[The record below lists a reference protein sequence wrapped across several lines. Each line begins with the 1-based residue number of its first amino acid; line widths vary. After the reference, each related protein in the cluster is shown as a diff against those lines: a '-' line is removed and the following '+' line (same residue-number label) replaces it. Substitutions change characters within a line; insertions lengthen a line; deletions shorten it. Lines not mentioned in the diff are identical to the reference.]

1 MATLTALAAAFF
13 FGSAHILVRYG
24 LRTGSTTTAITFNI
38 ATMGTV
44 LLAVMGPWADWSQA
58 SRPAVGWFMLAG
70 AVAPL
75 TTQFLFYA
83 AISRVGVAR
92 ASPLR
97 NTSPLFAGIVAVAWL
112 GEQWTPALLSG
123 TVLIILGA
131 TVLGLRDA
139 RALTAFRKRDLLF
152 ALGASVLGGAA
163 SPIRKFGYS
172 MLTSVP
178 LAICLTLMGSL
189 CGLILYLVVWRGY
202 RDVMVNRGTGAVVRA
217 LGRRHELR
225 HHLLHAVAEHGR
237 RGAGGSADRHH
248 AAVLGDL
255 HPSPAQ
261 GPRTGHVQGGPGR
274 IAGMRRRRGADGVLT
289 FALPGPRSPVD
300 NTRDG
305 R

>member
-24 LRTGSTTTAITFNI
+24 FRTGSTTTAITFNI

-83 AISRVGVAR
+83 AIQRVGVAR

-97 NTSPLFAGIVAVAWL
+97 NTSPLFAGVVAVAWL

-131 TVLGLRDA
+131 TVLGMRDA

-152 ALGASVLGGAA
+152 ALGASILGGAA

-172 MLTSVP
+172 MITSVP

-189 CGLILYLVVWRGY
+189 TGLILYLVVWRGY
-202 RDVMVNRGTGAVVRA
+202 RDVMVNRGTVLWFGLSGVVTSCGITSYMLSLSMGDVVLVDPLIA
-217 LGRRHELR
+217 TTPLFSVTFT
-225 HHLLHAVAEHGR
+225 HLLLKDHERVT
-237 RGAGGSADRHH
+237 SK
-248 AAVLGDL
+248 AVLGAL
-255 HPSPAQ
+255 LVCA
-261 GPRTGHVQGGPGR
+261 GGV
-274 IAGMRRRRGADGVLT
+274 VLT
-289 FALPGPRSPVD
+289 AF
-300 NTRDG
+300 
-305 R
+305 